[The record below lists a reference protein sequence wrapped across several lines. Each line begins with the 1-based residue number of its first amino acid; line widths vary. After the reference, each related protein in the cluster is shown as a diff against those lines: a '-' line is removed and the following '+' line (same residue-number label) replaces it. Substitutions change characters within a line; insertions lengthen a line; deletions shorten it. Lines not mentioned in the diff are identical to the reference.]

1 VRVRAAAPRAASA
14 PTLLGCAAR
23 RVTART
29 HVHPHFASHSFCC
42 RCMACVGEPDAPR
55 ITLAD
60 VDASLEPVAPFDIE
74 EEGGVS
80 GGAVHGVGAGAPQDA
95 LALLAAAP
103 RAVTERAAHPRAP
116 PPGFDPWANDRGE
129 MSAGEIVAACVLVPP
144 RVAACIALACAALP
158 LSIALLA
165 LAAALPPAKRNSAAV
180 RALVCAPI
188 RFLCRLALLGAGF
201 WWIEYEHRA
210 QGAHRTASGA
220 NIIVANHASVADVLW
235 SVWAL
240 APAFLAKREALRIPY
255 VGAAA
260 RALGC
265 VFVARDSA
273 DSRAAAR
280 AAIAERAGAGASASR
295 DPPLLIFPEGTTTN
309 GLCCISWERGAFTP
323 GRPVLPLAI
332 SYPKGQPKPDALFS
346 IETLRAIARPY
357 NRMRIAFLRPHLPD
371 AVEARSP
378 ALYAA
383 VVRARVA
390 AALDVPLCAQTYR
403 DGLHRT
409 RREGP
414 PPAGTPA
421 AAALRATPP
430 PLPWRAQQQQQQQQ
444 QRQEDGVA
452 GWPSGGR
459 ATPRRPPR

>member
-1 VRVRAAAPRAASA
+1 
-14 PTLLGCAAR
+14 
-23 RVTART
+23 
-29 HVHPHFASHSFCC
+29 
-42 RCMACVGEPDAPR
+42 MACVGEPEAPR

-80 GGAVHGVGAGAPQDA
+80 GATPPSLHVPAYDEEHGGVEGAPQDA
-95 LALLAAAP
+95 LALLASAP
-103 RAVTERAAHPRAP
+103 RAVTERGAHPRAP
-116 PPGFDPWANDRGE
+116 PPGFDAWANDRAE
-129 MSAGEIVAACVLVPP
+129 MSAGEIVAACLLVPP

-158 LSIALLA
+158 VSIALLA
-165 LAAALPPAKRNSAAV
+165 LASALPPSRRNHAAV
-180 RALVCAPI
+180 RALLCAPI

-201 WWIEYEHRA
+201 WWIEYTYEHA
-210 QGAHRTASGA
+210 AHGAHRSASGA

-235 SVWAL
+235 AVWAL
-240 APAFLAKREALRIPY
+240 APAFLAKKEALRIPY

-265 VFVARDSA
+265 VFVERHSA
-273 DSRAAAR
+273 ESRAAAR
-280 AAIAERAGAGASASR
+280 AAIAERASAGATASR

-309 GLCCISWERGAFTP
+309 GLCLIAWERGAFAP
-323 GRPVLPLAI
+323 GRPVLPVAI

-357 NRMRIAFLRPHLPD
+357 NRMRVAFLAPHLPD

-390 AALDVPLCAQTYR
+390 AALDVPLAAQSYR

-414 PPAGTPA
+414 PMPGSPA

-430 PLPWRAQQQQQQQQ
+430 PLPWRQAQAQ
-444 QRQEDGVA
+444 QRQEEEDG
-452 GWPSGGR
+452 WLTEGGGAR
-459 ATPRRPPR
+459 ATPRRQATPR